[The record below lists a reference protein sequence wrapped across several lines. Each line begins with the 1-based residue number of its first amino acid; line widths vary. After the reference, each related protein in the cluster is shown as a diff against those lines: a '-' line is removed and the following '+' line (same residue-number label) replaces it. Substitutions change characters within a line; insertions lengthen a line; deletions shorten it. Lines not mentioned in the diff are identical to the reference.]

1 MVYAQPA
8 GGPAAMTTILH
19 LSDLHLVDPAKSP
32 RHADVKVELL
42 HGTGGTYYR
51 TLRSSLESLS
61 VRLLDEGRPID
72 AIVMSGDVAH
82 KNAAE
87 GFDAF
92 IELLGGLGSSLP
104 PAGCIVVVPGNHD
117 VHGGLL
123 PGDGERYRRFAAAMR
138 GAGYVTP
145 LLDGIDPKPD
155 PHDLPDGHLLRV
167 GDVEIIPINSSGYS
181 QIRIDTGIAPTYWD
195 AMKKALQ
202 DAGAPDETVRA
213 LGRLERADAAR
224 IDEAHLEDV
233 ARLLKGS
240 RALAG
245 ASPNTWPV
253 RIGVMHHQLLPVSVE
268 EEVKAFESLT
278 NLGQVRQFFREQE
291 VTVLLHGHK
300 HQHYTYVDYIGDFED
315 VYAPPHAL
323 RVITGP
329 APTLGTFSRKLV
341 ARLLTVDR
349 AAGMLKVEAVPAAA
363 PGKSPRALKS
373 QLFPITVPAGAVTA
387 RTNGITV
394 VDADTVKALHAR
406 VLYLIDGK
414 VPISNLVAR
423 LGSSPD
429 LREIAALY
437 DGFVAPDPEASESDL
452 EVHADAMAKQFE
464 QLVEWWQNPVAI
476 GAAAERSFTHGNRI
490 LRYAGH
496 IDQLE
501 DVAAALENDSATT
514 RSVLVLLQPGAD
526 RIADHR
532 LEFPSFCLAQFG
544 IRTGAEDGVQY
555 LDCVAY
561 FRKLEL
567 RYWWLV
573 NLAELS
579 SLQRKL
585 ATRLMDGPRGKEPSF
600 TDLEAGSIVTLAA
613 RAEKGAHALRVQVPT
628 VDRYYAV
635 ARQRLSALVYALV
648 FEGIPERDHYGE
660 EWVRLLKELVPPAK
674 RPAGDLWVSVEG
686 LDHLR
691 QEVVTLTRSHP
702 SDVQLSMLATT
713 LSELVATNES
723 FAVVQRLRDV
733 STTRYRRWAEDVD
746 RLVTQS
752 IKLTAGR
759 ILTP

>member
-1 MVYAQPA
+1 
-8 GGPAAMTTILH
+8 MTTILH

-32 RHADVKVELL
+32 RHATVKVGLL
-42 HGTGGTYYR
+42 HETGGTYYR
-51 TLRSSLESLS
+51 TLRNSLESLS
-61 VRLLDEGRPID
+61 TRLIDEGRSID
-72 AIVMSGDVAH
+72 AIVMSGDVAD
-82 KNAAE
+82 KNSPE

-92 IELLGGLGSSLP
+92 IELLSALGPLLP
-104 PAGCIVVVPGNHD
+104 PARCIVVVPGNHD
-117 VHGGLL
+117 VQDGLL
-123 PGDGERYRRFAAAMR
+123 PGDSERYRRFSDAMR
-138 GAGYVTP
+138 GADYVTP
-145 LLDGIDPKPD
+145 LLDGIDPRPN
-155 PHDLPDGHLLRV
+155 PHALPGDHLLRV
-167 GDVEIIPINSSGYS
+167 GDVEIVPINSSGYS
-181 QIRIDTGIAPTYWD
+181 QIRIDTGIALAYWD

-202 DAGAPDETVRA
+202 DAGAPKETVRA

-224 IDEAHLEDV
+224 IDETHLEDV

-240 RALAG
+240 RALMG
-245 ASPNTWPV
+245 PNPSAWPV

-291 VTVLLHGHK
+291 ITVLLHGHK

-315 VYAPPHAL
+315 VYAPPHEL
-323 RVITGP
+323 RVVAGP

-349 AAGMLKVEAVPAAA
+349 TAGMLKVEAVPAAA
-363 PGKSPRALKS
+363 PGRSPWPFKSN
-373 QLFPITVPAGAVTA
+373 LFPIAVPAGATTA
-387 RTNGITV
+387 RTAGVTV

-406 VLYLIDGK
+406 VLYLTDEK

-423 LGSSPD
+423 LGNSPD

-437 DGFVAPDPEASESDL
+437 DGFVAPHPEASDSDL
-452 EVHADAMAKQFE
+452 DLHAEAMVKQFE

-526 RIADHR
+526 RIADPR

-544 IRTGAEDGVQY
+544 IRTGAEDGARY

-585 ATRLMDGPRGKEPSF
+585 ATRLLDGPRGKEPAF
-600 TDLEAGSIVTLAA
+600 AELEAGSIVTLAV
-613 RAEKGAHALRVQVPT
+613 RAEKGAHALRVQVPM

-648 FEGIPERDHYGE
+648 FEGIPERDRYGE
-660 EWVRLLKELVPPAK
+660 EWVILLKELVPPAR
-674 RPAGDLWVSVEG
+674 RPVGDLWVSVEG
-686 LDHLR
+686 LAHLR
-691 QEVVTLTRSHP
+691 DEVLILARSHP
-702 SDVQLSMLATT
+702 SDEQLSMLGVA
-713 LSELVATNES
+713 LSELVAKNES
-723 FAVVQRLRDV
+723 FAVVQRLHDV
-733 STTRYRRWAEDVD
+733 SAARYRRWADDVD
-746 RLVTQS
+746 RLVTQT

-759 ILTP
+759 ILTSAEAVVHLT